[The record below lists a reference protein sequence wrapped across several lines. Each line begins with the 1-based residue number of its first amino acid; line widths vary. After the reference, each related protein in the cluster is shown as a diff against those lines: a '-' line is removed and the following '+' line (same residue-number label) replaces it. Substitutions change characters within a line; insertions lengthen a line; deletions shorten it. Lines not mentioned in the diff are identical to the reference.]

1 MNSMLVA
8 VRVVAPMAMIM
19 GVGVLTRLTGVTDRD
34 TMKKVDSIIFKVFMS
49 ALMFY
54 NVVQTDLTGVFRSG
68 YIIYGATGLL
78 VLTGIALFLVPRLVS
93 SAPAA
98 ASLGQAL
105 VRSNYILFGSSV
117 AQNLYGE
124 GNVGILMLMGAVV
137 LPMFNILG
145 TVILEFGRSEKT
157 QLWKMVKSV
166 LLNPNVVAAILG
178 IAVNL
183 SGISLP
189 GMVLDVIGDLGGLA
203 SPLSFLSLGVSLN
216 LAAIHRNGR
225 LLSLGLLLRL
235 VIIPAFALVPAGL
248 LGFHGQQM
256 CALMI
261 LFAAP
266 VAVSSYPMAVAMG
279 ADGELAGQLVA
290 FSTALSLI
298 TIFGWTAALS
308 GLGLL

>member
-8 VRVVAPMAMIM
+8 VRVVAPMAMMM
-19 GVGVLTRLTGVTDRD
+19 GVGVIMRLTGVADRD

-54 NVVQTDLTGVFRSG
+54 NVIRTDLTGVLRSG
-68 YIIYGATGLL
+68 YIAYGAVGLL
-78 VLTGIALFLVPRLVS
+78 VLTGIALFVIPRLVS
-93 SAPAA
+93 SAPSA
-98 ASLGQAL
+98 ASLGQAI
-105 VRSNYILFGSSV
+105 VRSNYILFGAAV

-137 LPMFNILG
+137 LPLFNVLS
-145 TVILEFGRSEKT
+145 TVILEFGRSEKIK
-157 QLWKMVKSV
+157 LWKLVKSV

-189 GMVLDVIGDLGGLA
+189 GMVLDVIGDLGALA

-216 LAAIHRNGR
+216 LAAIHRNGK

-235 VIIPAFALVPAGL
+235 VIIPVFALIPAAL

-298 TIFGWTAALS
+298 TIFGWTAVLS
-308 GLGLL
+308 GFGLL